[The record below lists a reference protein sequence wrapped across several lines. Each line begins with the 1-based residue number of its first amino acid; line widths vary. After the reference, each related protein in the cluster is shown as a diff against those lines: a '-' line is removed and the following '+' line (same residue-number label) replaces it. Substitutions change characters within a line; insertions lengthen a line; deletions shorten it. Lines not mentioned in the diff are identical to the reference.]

1 MSIPLEVTLVS
12 TAPIEGQKP
21 GTSGLR
27 KKTKL
32 FMEGHYLAN
41 FVQATFSALLT
52 EGAPVQGATLPP
64 LCTHPL
70 TSASLV
76 ITWVIVR
83 WKRPQSARVAGTL
96 AAPADLPRPAAPVL
110 RLRGH
115 AVTLTGCAH

>member
-1 MSIPLEVTLVS
+1 MSNPTELEVTVVS

-52 EGAPVQGATLPP
+52 EGALVQGAIAP
-64 LCTHPL
+64 LHPF
-70 TSASLV
+70 
-76 ITWVIVR
+76 
-83 WKRPQSARVAGTL
+83 
-96 AAPADLPRPAAPVL
+96 
-110 RLRGH
+110 
-115 AVTLTGCAH
+115 AHLSIF